1 MDWKDCCRKKIV
13 KEVNAER
20 EMINALIKASN
31 NKLSSEKQL
40 YMSPTTA
47 SSKLSLAY
55 DSLRELL
62 EALAL
67 QESFKIYNHECY
79 TAFLK
84 EIIQESNLEDDFEEI
99 RKVRNAVNYYGK
111 DISVSEAQDIIIE
124 IIKLRDLIYLK
135 IKP

>member
-13 KEVNAER
+13 KEVNAEK
-20 EMINALIKASN
+20 EMITALIKTSE

-40 YMSPTTA
+40 PMSPTTA

-67 QESFKIYNHECY
+67 QESFKIY
-79 TAFLK
+79 TK
-84 EIIQESNLEDDFEEI
+84 NL
-99 RKVRNAVNYYGK
+99 
-111 DISVSEAQDIIIE
+111 
-124 IIKLRDLIYLK
+124 
-135 IKP
+135 

>member
-84 EIIQESNLEDDFEEI
+84 EIVKESYLGDEFEEI

-111 DISVSEAQDIIIE
+111 DISVSETEDIIKKVIQ
-124 IIKLRDLIYLK
+124 LRELIFLK